1 MLTDLSVIGDAY
13 KEVFKMEKIIS
24 VKNLRKTYKKSNK
37 SDSETA
43 VDNVCFDLTPGS
55 IMGLLGPNGAGKTT
69 TLKMITNLCSK
80 DNGEI
85 MIDNVSLDR
94 NPGLAL
100 SKVGAAL
107 DTPGFYQEL
116 TARENIECFAHLY
129 ENISDGQVMELLDYV
144 GLKNQAE
151 KKVKKFSLGM
161 KQRLALAR
169 AMLGQPKLII
179 LDEPANGLDPQ
190 GQINLYRLICEMAR
204 ERNTTFIVSS
214 HQLHDMEK
222 FCTDILILDKG
233 KSILQ
238 GKTEEILSETTNIVD
253 CILEEAEDAGSVLCG
268 YQGINVVFRKG
279 NRFTIRL
286 ERICLDE
293 LIKILVVNQLHIR
306 YLSMRKYSLQD
317 LFLKLTGGAEPC
329 IH

>member
-1 MLTDLSVIGDAY
+1 MQSQI
-13 KEVFKMEKIIS
+13 FHF
-24 VKNLRKTYKKSNK
+24 R
-37 SDSETA
+37 
-43 VDNVCFDLTPGS
+43 NVLASTGIELAPGN
-55 IMGLLGPNGAGKTT
+55 IMGLLGTNGAGKTT

-80 DNGEI
+80 DNGKI
-85 MIDNVSLDR
+85 VIDNVSLDE

-107 DTPGFYQEL
+107 DTPSFYQEL

-129 ENISDGQVMELLDYV
+129 ENIPNGQVMELLDYV

-190 GQINLYRLICEMAR
+190 GQINLYRLICDMAK

-238 GKTEEILSETTNIVD
+238 GKTENILSETTNIVD
-253 CILEEAEDAGSVLCG
+253 CILEETIAAQSVLSGCK
-268 YQGINVVFRKG
+268 GISLISQKG
-279 NRFTIRL
+279 NQFTKPHHKFGEIFSPDNSNIDIQHFFHLRCRNKKSVK
-286 ERICLDE
+286 ERSCPLW
-293 LIKILVVNQLHIR
+293 V
-306 YLSMRKYSLQD
+306 
-317 LFLKLTGGAEPC
+317 
-329 IH
+329 

>member
-1 MLTDLSVIGDAY
+1 
-13 KEVFKMEKIIS
+13 MEKIIS
-24 VKNLRKTYKKSNK
+24 VQNLRKAYKK
-37 SDSETA
+37 ETA
-43 VDNVCFDLTPGS
+43 VENVCFELMPGN
-55 IMGLLGPNGAGKTT
+55 IMGLLGTNGAGKTT
-69 TLKMITNLCSK
+69 TLKMITNLCSRDGGK
-80 DNGEI
+80 I
-85 MIDNVSLDR
+85 VIDNVSLDSD
-94 NPGLAL
+94 PGLAL

-129 ENISDGQVMELLDYV
+129 QNIPSGQVMQLLDRV

-190 GQINLYRLICEMAR
+190 GQNSLYRLISEMA
-204 ERNTTFIVSS
+204 EEKNTTFLVSS

-238 GKTEEILSETTNIVD
+238 GKTEEILSETTDIVD
-253 CILEEAEDAGSVLCG
+253 CILEETKAAEQVLSQC
-268 YQGINVVFRKG
+268 QGIRLVSQKG
-279 NRFTIRL
+279 NRFTVRL
-286 ERICLDE
+286 ETIGFDE
-293 LIKILVVNQLHIR
+293 FIKNLVGNRLQIR
-306 YLSMRKYSLQD
+306 YLSMRKNSLQD
-317 LFLKLTGGAEPC
+317 LFLKLTGGAQPC

>member
-1 MLTDLSVIGDAY
+1 
-13 KEVFKMEKIIS
+13 MEKIIS
-24 VKNLRKTYKKSNK
+24 VKNLRKVYKK
-37 SDSETA
+37 ETA
-43 VDNVCFDLTPGS
+43 VCDVCFDLTPGS
-55 IMGLLGPNGAGKTT
+55 IMGLLGTNGAGKTT

-85 MIDNVSLDR
+85 VIDNVSLDSD
-94 NPGLAL
+94 PGLAL
-100 SKVGAAL
+100 SRVGAAL
-107 DTPGFYQEL
+107 DTPSFYQEL

-129 ENISDGQVMELLDYV
+129 DNIPDGQVMKLLDYV
-144 GLKNQAE
+144 GLSSQAE

-190 GQINLYRLICEMAR
+190 GQINLYRLICDMAK

-214 HQLHDMEK
+214 HQLHDMER
-222 FCTDILILDKG
+222 FCTDILILNKG

-253 CILEEAEDAGSVLCG
+253 CILEDGKTAMEILSGC
-268 YQGINVVFRKG
+268 QGINVVSQKE
-279 NRFTIRL
+279 NQFTIRL
-286 ERICLDE
+286 ENICFDDF
-293 LIKILVVNQLHIR
+293 IKKLVANHLHIQ
-306 YLSMRKYSLQD
+306 YLSMRRYSLQD

>member
-1 MLTDLSVIGDAY
+1 
-13 KEVFKMEKIIS
+13 MEKIIS
-24 VKNLRKTYKKSNK
+24 VKNLKKAYKK
-37 SDSETA
+37 ETA
-43 VDNVCFDLTPGS
+43 VENVCFELTPGS
-55 IMGLLGPNGAGKTT
+55 IMGLLGTNGAGKTT

-85 MIDNVSLDR
+85 VIDNISLDR
-94 NPGLAL
+94 DPGLAL
-100 SKVGAAL
+100 SAVGAAL
-107 DTPGFYQEL
+107 DTPSFYQEL

-129 ENISDGQVMELLDYV
+129 ENIPNGQVMELLDYV
-144 GLKNQAE
+144 GLSSQAE
-151 KKVKKFSLGM
+151 KRVKKFSLGM

-190 GQINLYRLICEMAR
+190 GQINLYRLICDMAK

-233 KSILQ
+233 KRILQ

-253 CILEEAEDAGSVLCG
+253 CILEEPKAARNVLSGC
-268 YQGINVVFRKG
+268 QGIRLVSQKG
-279 NRFTIRL
+279 NQFTIRL
-286 ERICLDE
+286 ENICFD
-293 LIKILVVNQLHIR
+293 
-306 YLSMRKYSLQD
+306 
-317 LFLKLTGGAEPC
+317 
-329 IH
+329 

>member
-1 MLTDLSVIGDAY
+1 MV
-13 KEVFKMEKIIS
+13 
-24 VKNLRKTYKKSNK
+24 
-37 SDSETA
+37 
-43 VDNVCFDLTPGS
+43 
-55 IMGLLGPNGAGKTT
+55 
-69 TLKMITNLCSK
+69 TNLCSK
-80 DNGEI
+80 NNGKI
-85 MIDNVSLDR
+85 VIDNVSLDE
-94 NPGLAL
+94 NPELAL

-107 DTPGFYQEL
+107 DTPSFYQEL

-129 ENISDGQVMELLDYV
+129 ENIPNGQVKELLDYV
-144 GLKNQAE
+144 GLSSQAE

-190 GQINLYRLICEMAR
+190 GQINLYRLICDMAK

-253 CILEEAEDAGSVLCG
+253 CILEETKTARSILFEC
-268 YQGINVVFRKG
+268 QGISLISENG
-279 NRFTIRL
+279 NQFTVRL
-286 ERICLDE
+286 ENICLNE
-293 LIKILVVNQLHIR
+293 FIKKLVENHLHIR
-306 YLSMRKYSLQD
+306 YLSMRKHSLQD
-317 LFLKLTGGAEPC
+317 LFLKLTGGTESC

>member
-1 MLTDLSVIGDAY
+1 
-13 KEVFKMEKIIS
+13 MEKIIS
-24 VKNLRKTYKKSNK
+24 VKNLRKAYKK
-37 SDSETA
+37 ETA
-43 VDNVCFDLTPGS
+43 VCDVCFDLTPGS
-55 IMGLLGPNGAGKTT
+55 IMGLLGTNGAGKTT

-85 MIDNVSLDR
+85 VIDNVSLDSDL
-94 NPGLAL
+94 GLAL
-100 SKVGAAL
+100 SRVGAAL
-107 DTPGFYQEL
+107 DTPSFYQEL

-129 ENISDGQVMELLDYV
+129 DNIPDGQVMELLDYV
-144 GLKNQAE
+144 GLSSQAE

-190 GQINLYRLICEMAR
+190 GQINLYRLICDMAKK
-204 ERNTTFIVSS
+204 RNTTFIVSS
-214 HQLHDMEK
+214 HQLHDMER

-253 CILEEAEDAGSVLCG
+253 CILEDRKTAMEVLSGC
-268 YQGINVVFRKG
+268 QGINVVSQKE
-279 NRFTIRL
+279 NQFTIQL
-286 ERICLDE
+286 ENICFDDF
-293 LIKILVVNQLHIR
+293 IKKLVAYHLHIQ
-306 YLSMRKYSLQD
+306 YLSMRRYSLQD

>member
-1 MLTDLSVIGDAY
+1 
-13 KEVFKMEKIIS
+13 MEKIIT
-24 VKNLRKTYKKSNK
+24 VQNLRKIYKK
-37 SDSETA
+37 ETA
-43 VDNVCFDLTPGS
+43 VENVCFELAPGN
-55 IMGLLGPNGAGKTT
+55 IMGLLGTNGAGKTT

-80 DNGEI
+80 DKGKI
-85 MIDNVSLDR
+85 VIDNISLDT

-107 DTPGFYQEL
+107 DTPSFYQEL
-116 TARENIECFAHLY
+116 TARENIECFAYLY
-129 ENISDGQVMELLDYV
+129 QNMPNGKVMELLDYV
-144 GLKNQAE
+144 GLSTQAE
-151 KKVKKFSLGM
+151 KKVKQFSLGM

-190 GQINLYRLICEMAR
+190 GQITLYRLICDMAKEKR
-204 ERNTTFIVSS
+204 TTFIVSS

-238 GKTEEILSETTNIVD
+238 GKTEEILSETTNLVD
-253 CILEEAEDAGSVLCG
+253 CVLEEPEVALNILSNF
-268 YQGINVVFRKG
+268 QGICLMPQKG
-279 NRFTIRL
+279 KQFTIKL
-286 ERICLDE
+286 ENICLDVF
-293 LIKILVVNQLHIR
+293 IKKLVENNLHIS
-306 YLSMRKYSLQD
+306 YLSVRKNSLQD
-317 LFLKLTGGAEPC
+317 IFLKFTGGNAQC

>member
-1 MLTDLSVIGDAY
+1 
-13 KEVFKMEKIIS
+13 MEKIIT
-24 VKNLRKTYKKSNK
+24 VENLRKVYKK
-37 SDSETA
+37 ETA
-43 VDNVCFDLTPGS
+43 VENVCFELMPGN
-55 IMGLLGPNGAGKTT
+55 IMGLLGTNGAGKTT

-80 DNGEI
+80 DKGKI
-85 MIDNVSLDR
+85 VIDDISLDS

-107 DTPGFYQEL
+107 DTPSFYQEL

-129 ENISDGQVMELLDYV
+129 KNIPNGQVMELLDYV
-144 GLKNQAE
+144 GLSTQAE

-190 GQINLYRLICEMAR
+190 GQINLYRLICDMAKDKK
-204 ERNTTFIVSS
+204 TTFIVSS

-222 FCTDILILDKG
+222 FCTDILILNKG

-238 GKTEEILSETTNIVD
+238 GKTDEILSETTNIVD
-253 CILEEAEDAGSVLCG
+253 CILEETEVACNVLSHF
-268 YQGINVVFRKG
+268 QGISLTSHKG
-279 NRFTIRL
+279 NQFTVKL
-286 ERICLDE
+286 ESICLDE
-293 LIKILVVNQLHIR
+293 FIKKLIENNLHIC
-306 YLSMRKYSLQD
+306 YLSMRKNSLQD
-317 LFLKLTGGAEPC
+317 LFLKLTGGVKQC

>member
-1 MLTDLSVIGDAY
+1 
-13 KEVFKMEKIIS
+13 MEKIIR
-24 VKNLRKTYKKSNK
+24 VKNLKKAYKK
-37 SDSETA
+37 ETA
-43 VDNVCFDLTPGS
+43 VENVCFELTPGS
-55 IMGLLGPNGAGKTT
+55 IMGLLGTNGAGKTT

-80 DNGEI
+80 DKGKI
-85 MIDNVSLDR
+85 FIDNVSLDE

-107 DTPGFYQEL
+107 DTPSFYQEL

-129 ENISDGQVMELLDYV
+129 ENIPKGQVMELLDYV

-151 KKVKKFSLGM
+151 KKVKMFSLGM

-190 GQINLYRLICEMAR
+190 GQMNLYRLICDMAKK
-204 ERNTTFIVSS
+204 NTTFIVSS

-253 CILEEAEDAGSVLCG
+253 CILEETNAAISLLSGWK
-268 YQGINVVFRKG
+268 GIRLVSQKG
-279 NRFTIRL
+279 NQFTVRL
-286 ERICLDE
+286 ETICFDE
-293 LIKILVVNQLHIR
+293 FVKKLVANHLHIH
-306 YLSMRKYSLQD
+306 YLSMGKHSLQD
-317 LFLKLTGGAEPC
+317 LFLKLTGGTETC